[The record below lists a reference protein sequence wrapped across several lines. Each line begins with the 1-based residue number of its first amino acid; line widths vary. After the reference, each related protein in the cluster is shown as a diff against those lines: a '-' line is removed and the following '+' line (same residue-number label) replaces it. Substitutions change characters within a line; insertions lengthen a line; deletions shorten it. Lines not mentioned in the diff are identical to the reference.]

1 MTPSAV
7 HVGNIVQGARLAW
20 AQGRDI
26 GMLDEDSDTARKV
39 RVTTECLKQGK
50 NTRQNVKALNEQQGS
65 HQLYNMSISPIQAW
79 LCLLTHLLQF

>member
-39 RVTTECLKQGK
+39 RNTFSLK
-50 NTRQNVKALNEQQGS
+50 ASFLE
-65 HQLYNMSISPIQAW
+65 
-79 LCLLTHLLQF
+79 LQPCNFIVGNSKKKIIRF

>member
-39 RVTTECLKQGK
+39 RNAFSLKATFLDLQACHFIMSDSNK
-50 NTRQNVKALNEQQGS
+50 KAIRLLVLLN
-65 HQLYNMSISPIQAW
+65 P
-79 LCLLTHLLQF
+79 